1 MLVELKCGLLKTARY
16 IFYNFSGLNFLQPLT
31 VTQFSSQVCLFF
43 FAYISSPYNTTFT
56 FKYNVIFNF
65 FIYSI
70 FFYSATPLWTR
81 TMCLHQSNYRAKN
94 SLQDTINYA
103 K

>member
-43 FAYISSPYNTTFT
+43 FAYISSPYNTTF
-56 FKYNVIFNF
+56 KYNVIFNF
-65 FIYSI
+65 FHLLN
-70 FFYSATPLWTR
+70 FL
-81 TMCLHQSNYRAKN
+81 
-94 SLQDTINYA
+94 LQCHLLMDKDNVP
-103 K
+103 